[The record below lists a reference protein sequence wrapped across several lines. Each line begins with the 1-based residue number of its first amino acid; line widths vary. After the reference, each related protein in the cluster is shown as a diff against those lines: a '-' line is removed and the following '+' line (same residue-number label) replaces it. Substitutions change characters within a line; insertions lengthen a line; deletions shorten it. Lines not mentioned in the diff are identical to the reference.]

1 MALEDLILSILSK
14 SPADQYSLFRQL
26 GNVKTSELAKALASL
41 ERRKI
46 ISISSYR
53 KSKRTGFHIPVYSPG
68 EGDKGKLHV
77 HSLLAG
83 VTSERIVEYDFVAR
97 CIMPRGKNA
106 NILDVGSRGSGLAKM
121 IEKFGGDRWRVVGI
135 DLASDGCDARVDARY
150 SAFRDEAFDQ
160 VVCISTMEHIGLSC
174 EINDEQGDTKA
185 MAEIYRVL
193 KKGGSAIV
201 TMPFGRKVAT
211 HEYTHRVYN
220 RQTLAK
226 LVRSFSVT
234 KKAFY
239 RYTPSR
245 WIKCSQNAAEK
256 KHREFSAVL
265 S

>member
-26 GNVKTSELAKALASL
+26 GNVKMSELSKTLASL
-41 ERRKI
+41 EQRKS

-174 EINDEQGDTKA
+174 EIQA
-185 MAEIYRVL
+185 A
-193 KKGGSAIV
+193 
-201 TMPFGRKVAT
+201 TMKMT
-211 HEYTHRVYN
+211 
-220 RQTLAK
+220 
-226 LVRSFSVT
+226 
-234 KKAFY
+234 
-239 RYTPSR
+239 
-245 WIKCSQNAAEK
+245 
-256 KHREFSAVL
+256 
-265 S
+265 